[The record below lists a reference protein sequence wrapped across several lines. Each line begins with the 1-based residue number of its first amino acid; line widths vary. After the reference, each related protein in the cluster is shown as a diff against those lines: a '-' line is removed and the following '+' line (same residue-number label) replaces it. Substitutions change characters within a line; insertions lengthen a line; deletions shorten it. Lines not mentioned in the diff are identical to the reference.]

1 LKEELNNLKNISETL
16 TSIEILKKSTE
27 ILEKIIERSVE
38 YRFYKDKVIKNLN
51 YKITYLLNELE
62 NYEKYYNSHKKTDL
76 DEEKRFLNNQ
86 LFLQDGEI
94 IRLNQENDK
103 LLKEIEYLIIKNDE
117 INLEHNE

>member
-1 LKEELNNLKNISETL
+1 M
-16 TSIEILKKSTE
+16 
-27 ILEKIIERSVE
+27 
-38 YRFYKDKVIKNLN
+38 
-51 YKITYLLNELE
+51 NELE